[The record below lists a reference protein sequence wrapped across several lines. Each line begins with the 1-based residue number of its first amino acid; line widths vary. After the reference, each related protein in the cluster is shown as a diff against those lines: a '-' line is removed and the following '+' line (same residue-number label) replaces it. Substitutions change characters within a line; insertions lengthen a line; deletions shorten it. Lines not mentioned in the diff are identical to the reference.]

1 MYQRFFKFTV
11 TLLTILT
18 ANLLTSYISDLLV
31 SHKFDLKPLRFTLI
45 GMGIIAIVFYPLF
58 LKLEDVLN
66 LLSKKFVKAGHSLAG
81 KYVGLFLMFLVGMFI
96 LMYFYA
102 RMWYHLNIITM
113 LFHGSFFK
121 AL

>member
-58 LKLEDVLN
+58 LKLEDV
-66 LLSKKFVKAGHSLAG
+66 
-81 KYVGLFLMFLVGMFI
+81 
-96 LMYFYA
+96 
-102 RMWYHLNIITM
+102 
-113 LFHGSFFK
+113 
-121 AL
+121 